1 MRRAMSYVAPWAG
14 VTALA
19 VALSWL
25 GVRGVVRGAVS
36 ERSSP
41 PPVAGS
47 VIRSSPPEP
56 PSVGSPTSLPGPPGD
71 ADRAPARP
79 RSPEA
84 TPSDGGRERKTPDDK
99 PSGAGKPR
107 TNVRSFVTRGGRAAL
122 SIEKDRVRLVSA
134 TPNPGYET
142 RVAQAGA
149 SLRVDFLSDERSSSV
164 VAMWS
169 GGEPSVKVYEY

>member
-41 PPVAGS
+41 PPIAGP
-47 VIRSSPPEP
+47 VIRSSPPGP
-56 PSVGSPTSLPGPPGD
+56 TSIGSPTSHPGPPPGE
-71 ADRAPARP
+71 DRGPKPAKSPKAPP
-79 RSPEA
+79 PA
-84 TPSDGGRERKTPDDK
+84 TPGERESGGTASRKPPD
-99 PSGAGKPR
+99 
-107 TNVRSFVTRGGRAAL
+107 NVRSYATRGGRTAMAF
-122 SIEKDRVRLVSA
+122 EKDHVRLVSA

-142 RVAQAGA
+142 RVTKARGW
-149 SLRVDFLSDERSSSV
+149 LRVDFLNDDHTSSV
-164 VAMWS
+164 IATWAE
-169 GGEPSVKVYEY
+169 GDPAVKVYEY